1 MVCANC
7 TRRAKGKA
15 GRKGTIMKI
24 AVVCANGKAGQL
36 IVKEAV
42 DRGMDVTA
50 VVRGENKTAAQAVII
65 KDLFDLTKEDLAGF
79 DAVVDAFGAWTED
92 TLPQHSTSLAHLCD
106 VLSGTDTR
114 LLIVGGA
121 GSLFVNPEH
130 TATVADGPDFPDMF
144 KPLAA
149 AMAKALGELRQRDDV
164 DWTYVSPAGD
174 FQAEGERTGSYIL
187 GGEELVLNER
197 GESII
202 SYADYAIAMVDE
214 IESGNHTKQRIS
226 VVRK

>member
-1 MVCANC
+1 
-7 TRRAKGKA
+7 
-15 GRKGTIMKI
+15 MKI

-42 DRGMDVTA
+42 NRGMDVTA
-50 VVRGENKTAAQAVII
+50 VVRGENKTAAQSTIV

-106 VLSGTDTR
+106 ALSGTDTR

-164 DWTYVSPAGD
+164 NWTYISPAGD

-202 SYADYAIAMVDE
+202 SYADYAIAVVDE
-214 IESGNHTKQRIS
+214 IESGNHSKQRIS